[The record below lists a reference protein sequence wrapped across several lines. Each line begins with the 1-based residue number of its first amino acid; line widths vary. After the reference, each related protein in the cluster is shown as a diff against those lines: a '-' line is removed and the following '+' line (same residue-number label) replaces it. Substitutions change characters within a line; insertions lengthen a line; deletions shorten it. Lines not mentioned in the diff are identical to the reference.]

1 MGSLSPLWKC
11 KGESSDVTFMR
22 FIIDSVCPPAET
34 VLNPCSGI
42 PSDGAT
48 NTSLEKPTIAM
59 NLPGKRQTPQRCSFT
74 LPPKEEA
81 NSLLALYFNT
91 VNLMVPCIDE
101 DSFRKTYL
109 QMQVDGLGSVRRS
122 WLGILSVVFAL
133 AINVTAPTSPTAE
146 LATRS
151 QTYFTQALELVRP
164 EILGRLS
171 LEMRM

>member
-1 MGSLSPLWKC
+1 
-11 KGESSDVTFMR
+11 
-22 FIIDSVCPPAET
+22 
-34 VLNPCSGI
+34 
-42 PSDGAT
+42 
-48 NTSLEKPTIAM
+48 
-59 NLPGKRQTPQRCSFT
+59 
-74 LPPKEEA
+74 
-81 NSLLALYFNT
+81 
-91 VNLMVPCIDE
+91 MVPCIDE